1 MNAETDPEAD
11 DDGAQDAPIEAAF
24 PEPEQERL
32 IEALLFAADAPMSEA
47 ALALKLPDGAD
58 VDARIAD
65 LHARYEGR
73 GVQLLRLAGG
83 WAFRT
88 APDLAARLSVV
99 DVAARKLSRAG
110 VETLAIIAYHQPV
123 TRAEI
128 ENIRGVALSKG
139 TLDALLEVGWVK
151 PLGRR
156 RSPGRPV
163 TWGVT
168 SVFLDHFGLDAVAD
182 LPGLEELKRAGLLED
197 LPVYSAGRDDDE
209 EDDGRQMP
217 MFDGDASQDPL
228 EAGDDGAEEWAEDD
242 GLEDDETAAAE
253 PPAA

>member
-1 MNAETDPEAD
+1 MTETEFEPAD
-11 DDGAQDAPIEAAF
+11 EPAPDASF

-32 IEALLFAADAPMSEA
+32 IEALLFAADAPMSDA
-47 ALALKLPDGAD
+47 ALALKLPEDAD
-58 VDARIAD
+58 VAARID
-65 LHARYEGR
+65 TVRARYDGR
-73 GVQLLRLAGG
+73 GVQLVRVAGG

-151 PLGRR
+151 PVGRR

-168 SVFLDHFGLDAVAD
+168 PSFLDHFGLDAVTD

-197 LPVYSAGRDDDE
+197 LPTYAADIGGEEE
-209 EDDGRQMP
+209 EDPNQIR
-217 MFDGDASQDPL
+217 MFEDAAEDEPL
-228 EAGDDGAEEWAEDD
+228 AEDD
-242 GLEDDETAAAE
+242 PGDDDLAVEDVDDADAAAD

>member
-1 MNAETDPEAD
+1 MTLSDPEDAEPE
-11 DDGAQDAPIEAAF
+11 DGADAFF

-32 IEALLFAADAPMSEA
+32 IEALLFAADAPLSDA
-47 ALALKLPDGAD
+47 ALALHLPDDAD
-58 VDARIAD
+58 LPARIDA
-65 LHARYEGR
+65 LEARYADR
-73 GVQLLRLAGG
+73 GVRLVRAAGG

-88 APDLAARLSVV
+88 APDLAGRLSVV
-99 DVAARKLSRAG
+99 DVAARRLSRAG

-151 PLGRR
+151 PIGRR

-168 SVFLDHFGLDAVAD
+168 PGFLDHFGLDTVED
-182 LPGLEELKRAGLLED
+182 LPGIEELKRSGLLED
-197 LPVYSAGRDDDE
+197 LPAYGADLSEDE
-209 EDDGRQMP
+209 DEDPRQIR
-217 MFDGDASQDPL
+217 MF
-228 EAGDDGAEEWAEDD
+228 ED
-242 GLEDDETAAAE
+242 AAAGEPLDEADAAADAVDPAATE

>member
-1 MNAETDPEAD
+1 MSED
-11 DDGAQDAPIEAAF
+11 DAGEGDREDGDGAPVEAAF

-32 IEALLFAADAPMSEA
+32 IEALLFAADAPMSDA

-58 VDARIAD
+58 VAARIAD
-65 LHARYEGR
+65 LRARYDGR
-73 GVQLLRLAGG
+73 GVQLTRLAGG

-168 SVFLDHFGLDAVAD
+168 PVFLDHFGLDAVGD

-197 LPVYSAGRDDDE
+197 LPIYGAGRADEDE
-209 EDDGRQMP
+209 EDGRQMP
-217 MFDGDASQDPL
+217 MFEGAATQDPL
-228 EAGDDGAEEWAEDD
+228 EDGDAGDEDWPGEAES
-242 GLEDDETAAAE
+242 AAAE
-253 PPAA
+253 PPVA

>member
-1 MNAETDPEAD
+1 LTDAEPDIEDPAAAAD
-11 DDGAQDAPIEAAF
+11 PAF

-32 IEALLFAADAPMSEA
+32 IEALLFAADAPLSEA
-47 ALALKLPDGAD
+47 ALALKLPDDAD
-58 VDARIAD
+58 VSARLAD
-65 LHARYEGR
+65 LRARYEGR
-73 GVQLLRLAGG
+73 GVQLVRVAGG

-88 APDLAARLSVV
+88 APDLAARLAVV
-99 DVAARKLSRAG
+99 DVSARKLSRAG

-168 SVFLDHFGLDAVAD
+168 PVFLDHFGLDAVDD

-197 LPVYSAGRDDDE
+197 LPTYGAARDDE
-209 EDDGRQMP
+209 EEDGRQIP
-217 MFDGDASQDPL
+217 MFEGAGEDDPLDDGDF
-228 EAGDDGAEEWAEDD
+228 GAEDLPDADPEREDPS
-242 GLEDDETAAAE
+242 AAE